1 MANAKR
7 PISTPPA
14 AARATA
20 RPSAHE
26 AEERAVHAEA
36 RLAELE
42 AALAATREELER
54 VTAERDSFKE
64 LRLRT
69 AADFDNYRK
78 RQAREREQQALA
90 ANERL
95 VLDLLPVLDAL
106 ELAVEAFD
114 SHEAEKVQEGVAYV
128 HRALLASLEKAGAT
142 SIDPQGLVFDP
153 AEHEALMAMPD
164 ANADEGVVL
173 QVHQRGFR
181 LGDRVIR
188 PARVVIAAP
197 AEEV

>member
-7 PISTPPA
+7 PTSATTARA
-14 AARATA
+14 AARPAA
-20 RPSAHE
+20 DE
-26 AEERAVHAEA
+26 AEERAAQAEA

-42 AALAATREELER
+42 AAMAATREELVR
-54 VTAERDSFKE
+54 VSAERDAHKE
-64 LRLRT
+64 LVQRV

-78 RQAREREQQALA
+78 RQVREREQQALA

-95 VLDLLPVLDAL
+95 VLDLLPVFDAL
-106 ELAVEAFD
+106 ELAVDAFD
-114 SHEAEKVQEGVAYV
+114 NHEAEKVREGVAYV
-128 HRALLASLEKAGAT
+128 HRALLAALEKAGAT
-142 SIDPQGLVFDP
+142 TIDPHGTVFDP

-164 ANADEGVVL
+164 PTADEGVVL

-197 AEEV
+197 VEEG